1 MQPKTT
7 ANLMEE
13 LLQARRL
20 ADYLDN
26 NGAQL
31 LETTLPQELEKLMK
45 EAGVSRGDIAVRSG
59 LSRVYIYQI
68 FSGQKTPS
76 RDSLLRICF
85 ALSMDVQQISGLSRH
100 TGYPD
105 LYPRDRRDS
114 VIIFAAS
121 RHKTLLELEEML
133 EQQQLRGLQK

>member
-13 LLQARRL
+13 LLQTRRL
-20 ADYLDN
+20 EDYLGEND
-26 NGAQL
+26 AQL
-31 LETTLPQELEKLMK
+31 LDTTLPQELGKLLEKTGLF
-45 EAGVSRGDIAVRSG
+45 RGEVAVRSG
-59 LSRVYIYQI
+59 LSRVYVYQI
-68 FSGQKTPS
+68 FSGQKTPT

-85 ALSMDVQQISGLSRH
+85 SLAMDAEEISVLFQH
-100 TGYPD
+100 TGYPV

-114 VIIFAAS
+114 VIIFAAT

>member
-59 LSRVYIYQI
+59 SSRGYSYQI
-68 FSGQKTPS
+68 FSGQKTQS
-76 RDSLLRICF
+76 RASLLRICF
-85 ALSMDVQQISGLSRH
+85 PLSVDVQQISGLF
-100 TGYPD
+100 G
-105 LYPRDRRDS
+105 
-114 VIIFAAS
+114 
-121 RHKTLLELEEML
+121 
-133 EQQQLRGLQK
+133 